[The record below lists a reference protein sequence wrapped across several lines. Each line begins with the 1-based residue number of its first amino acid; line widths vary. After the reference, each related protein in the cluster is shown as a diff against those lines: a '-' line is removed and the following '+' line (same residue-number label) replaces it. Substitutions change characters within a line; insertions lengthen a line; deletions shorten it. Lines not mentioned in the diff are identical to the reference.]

1 MSSAHKFWDRL
12 ARRYAAQPIA
22 NEAAYQTKLAET
34 RRHLRPD
41 MDVFEFGC
49 GTGST
54 ALVHAPYVR
63 SIRAVDFSPVMIEIA
78 REKAAVAGI
87 TNAVFETGDID
98 SIDLA
103 PASLDMVLGMSI
115 LHLLRNRKAVID
127 KVFAALK
134 PGGLFVSST
143 ICMREASPVLSLV
156 TPLTNRLGVIPY
168 LVPMTSD
175 QLVNS
180 LTGAGF
186 AIAHRW
192 QPDRK
197 SALFVI
203 ARRPAAIGQLPGQ
216 GGGQLARAG

>member
-1 MSSAHKFWDRL
+1 MSSAHLFWDRL

-22 NEAAYQTKLAET
+22 DEAAYQTKLAET

-41 MDVFEFGC
+41 MDLFEFGC

-78 REKAAVAGI
+78 REKAAAAGI
-87 TNAVFETGDID
+87 SNAHFETGDID
-98 SIDLA
+98 SVDLA
-103 PASLDMVLGMSI
+103 PASLDMVLGLSI
-115 LHLLRNRKAVID
+115 LHLLRHRQAVID

-143 ICMREASPVLSLV
+143 ICMREASPILSLIA
-156 TPLTNRLGVIPY
+156 PLTNRLGIIPY

-175 QLVNS
+175 QLVAS
-180 LTGAGF
+180 LTDAGF
-186 AIAHRW
+186 AIEHRW
-192 QPDRK
+192 QPNRK
-197 SALFVI
+197 SALFLI
-203 ARRPAAIGQLPGQ
+203 ARRPAAIGLAAGR
-216 GGGQLARAG
+216 GSGQLARAG